1 MILLRADD
9 IIEWIDRNAY
19 GFEDP
24 WNHDVMEIVFP
35 DVLIK
40 YLKSQKQYTF
50 EVICDA
56 IDEDPILEE
65 AVKAYILTGRYE

>member
-9 IIEWIDRNAY
+9 LMEWVDMNTYCLIDNYDGEVEVVYPGELRRHLKGLHDIN
-19 GFEDP
+19 FE
-24 WNHDVMEIVFP
+24 
-35 DVLIK
+35 L
-40 YLKSQKQYTF
+40 
-50 EVICDA
+50 ICDA